1 MRKDLTVGATLLV
14 STSDGDEE
22 DEVTRV
28 VVNAVDAG
36 ICIVETARNGR
47 VVVMLGRDEP
57 SFSVAELRIV

>member
-36 ICIVETARNGR
+36 ICIVETVRNGR
-47 VVVMLGRDEP
+47 VIVMLGRNQP
-57 SFSVAELRIV
+57 SFRLLS